1 MSVNVLEGN
10 WLTDFS
16 FFSQDCILKAR
27 YMEPFVCVESTIPKV
42 FLIFERCFKST
53 WTVHGVFGKYQT
65 HQLSATLDCVG
76 MSLLECIHYL
86 NEYCFYRL
94 ELATAMNFTRTDVSI
109 KLIQIKGEKRKC
121 RRKYI
126 KFLI

>member
-1 MSVNVLEGN
+1 
-10 WLTDFS
+10 
-16 FFSQDCILKAR
+16 
-27 YMEPFVCVESTIPKV
+27 MEPFVCVESTIPKV

-109 KLIQIKGEKRKC
+109 KLIQINGEKVQTKIYKVPNIKC
-121 RRKYI
+121 
-126 KFLI
+126 LIC